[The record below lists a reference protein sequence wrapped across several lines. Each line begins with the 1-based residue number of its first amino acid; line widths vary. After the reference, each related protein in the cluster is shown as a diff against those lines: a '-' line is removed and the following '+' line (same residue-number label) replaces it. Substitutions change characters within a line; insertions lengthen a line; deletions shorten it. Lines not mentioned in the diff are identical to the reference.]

1 MGRRP
6 TQVVGVVAIL
16 LASAT
21 ACSDDGDGDG
31 PTPSPTVTSAS
42 ASPTG
47 SGSATSPP
55 ASPSTT
61 SSPSAPSPSAT
72 TPAATLRS
80 IPVYYVA
87 ESRRSFALYREFRT
101 VPDTGGP
108 VASAVSAMTRLAPL
122 DPDYASPWR
131 PARRTSVTQRGG
143 AITVDLSADAFSNG
157 NVGSELAEVAVQQL
171 VHTATAA
178 ASQSGTPATT
188 VTITKDGRAA
198 DAWGAVRIGSPMRRA
213 PMAEIQAHAWV
224 TSPQEGEV
232 RRAGTVAFTGYGTS
246 FEANFPWVVRTS
258 AGTEVARGF
267 VMGGTGSGGFGAMS
281 FSARLGPGR
290 YTVTL
295 STDDASGGAEGN
307 GPATDDKTF
316 TVR

>member
-6 TQVVGVVAIL
+6 TQVAGVVAIL

-72 TPAATLRS
+72 TAASLRS

-258 AGTEVARGF
+258 AGKEVARGF
-267 VMGGTGSGGFGAMS
+267 VMGGPGSGGFGAMS